1 MVAAE
6 RIFRRCGAPQF
17 STSNFMVFR
26 GGPNGEEV
34 CPLNQK
40 SRTVKYLSHTF
51 TYVQLSC
58 RLRRYTPIIFL
69 ARRVT
74 KHRPFFLPF
83 QPFDDGRESS
93 RWSYRAK
100 VLCFNVYFF
109 LFFLFSLVGC
119 FSDKLTLARV
129 QLRRRCEIEHTQAP
143 ICRKDRRYSLD
154 RDFSGFV

>member
-74 KHRPFFLPF
+74 
-83 QPFDDGRESS
+83 SI
-93 RWSYRAK
+93 
-100 VLCFNVYFF
+100 V
-109 LFFLFSLVGC
+109 LFSYPFNHSTMDENLLDGATVPR
-119 FSDKLTLARV
+119 LTTWLPISGRDNENIAHSNLLAR
-129 QLRRRCEIEHTQAP
+129 R
-143 ICRKDRRYSLD
+143 
-154 RDFSGFV
+154 

>member
-1 MVAAE
+1 MIAAE

-58 RLRRYTPIIFL
+58 RLRRYTPIISL

-74 KHRPFFLPF
+74 
-83 QPFDDGRESS
+83 SI
-93 RWSYRAK
+93 
-100 VLCFNVYFF
+100 V
-109 LFFLFSLVGC
+109 LFSYPFNHSTMDENLLDGATVPKYCVSMFIFSFSFFFRWLVV
-119 FSDKLTLARV
+119 FLT
-129 QLRRRCEIEHTQAP
+129 
-143 ICRKDRRYSLD
+143 S
-154 RDFSGFV
+154 

>member
-74 KHRPFFLPF
+74 
-83 QPFDDGRESS
+83 SI
-93 RWSYRAK
+93 
-100 VLCFNVYFF
+100 V
-109 LFFLFSLVGC
+109 LFSYPFNHSTMDENLLDGATVPKYCVSMFIFFFSFFFGWLVV
-119 FSDKLTLARV
+119 FLT
-129 QLRRRCEIEHTQAP
+129 
-143 ICRKDRRYSLD
+143 S
-154 RDFSGFV
+154 

>member
-74 KHRPFFLPF
+74 
-83 QPFDDGRESS
+83 SI
-93 RWSYRAK
+93 
-100 VLCFNVYFF
+100 V
-109 LFFLFSLVGC
+109 LFSYPFNHSTMDENLLDGAVPKYCVSMFIFSFSFFFRWLVV
-119 FSDKLTLARV
+119 FLT
-129 QLRRRCEIEHTQAP
+129 
-143 ICRKDRRYSLD
+143 S
-154 RDFSGFV
+154 

>member
-58 RLRRYTPIIFL
+58 RLRRYTAIIFL

-74 KHRPFFLPF
+74 SIVLFSYPFNHSTMDENLL
-83 QPFDDGRESS
+83 DGATVPKYCVSMFIFFFS
-93 RWSYRAK
+93 
-100 VLCFNVYFF
+100 F
-109 LFFLFSLVGC
+109 LFGWLVVFLTS
-119 FSDKLTLARV
+119 
-129 QLRRRCEIEHTQAP
+129 
-143 ICRKDRRYSLD
+143 
-154 RDFSGFV
+154 

>member
-58 RLRRYTPIIFL
+58 RLRRYTDYFL
-69 ARRVT
+69 GASRDE
-74 KHRPFFLPF
+74 HRPFFLPF

-93 RWSYRAK
+93 RWSYRTK
-100 VLCFNVYFF
+100 VLCFNAYFF
-109 LFFLFSLVGC
+109 LFFLFWSFGC

-129 QLRRRCEIEHTQAP
+129 QFRRRCEIEHTQAR
-143 ICRKDRRYSLD
+143 ICTKDRRYSFD
-154 RDFSGFV
+154 RDFSAFV

>member
-74 KHRPFFLPF
+74 SIVLFPYPFNYSTMDENLLDGATVPKYCVSMFIFFFSFFFGWLVVFLA
-83 QPFDDGRESS
+83 S
-93 RWSYRAK
+93 
-100 VLCFNVYFF
+100 
-109 LFFLFSLVGC
+109 
-119 FSDKLTLARV
+119 
-129 QLRRRCEIEHTQAP
+129 
-143 ICRKDRRYSLD
+143 
-154 RDFSGFV
+154 

>member
-74 KHRPFFLPF
+74 TI
-83 QPFDDGRESS
+83 
-93 RWSYRAK
+93 
-100 VLCFNVYFF
+100 V
-109 LFFLFSLVGC
+109 LFSYPFNHSTMDENLLDGATVPKYCVSMLIFFFSFFFGWLVV
-119 FSDKLTLARV
+119 FLT
-129 QLRRRCEIEHTQAP
+129 
-143 ICRKDRRYSLD
+143 S
-154 RDFSGFV
+154 

>member
-40 SRTVKYLSHTF
+40 SRTVKYFSHTF

-74 KHRPFFLPF
+74 SIVLFPYLSTIRRWTRIFSMELPCQSIVF
-83 QPFDDGRESS
+83 Q
-93 RWSYRAK
+93 
-100 VLCFNVYFF
+100 C
-109 LFFLFSLVGC
+109 LFFSFLSFLVGWLFFWQVNTRAC
-119 FSDKLTLARV
+119 SASQTLRN
-129 QLRRRCEIEHTQAP
+129 
-143 ICRKDRRYSLD
+143 
-154 RDFSGFV
+154 